1 MLPVKSFCDRGL
13 KRTGLEIVREHR
25 RPCDGLQRRPM
36 RAQHRREREDEKDF
50 AEPLE
55 HINKLNCRRK
65 SASP

>member
-1 MLPVKSFCDRGL
+1 MSAVERFRHCSA
-13 KRTGLEIVREHR
+13 KRAGMKIVREHR
-25 RPCDGLQRRPM
+25 RPRDSLQRRPM